1 MSALLE
7 LEDVSRRF
15 GGISALDKVSLRLE
29 AGEVVGLIGPNGAG
43 KTTLVNVITG
53 VHRPSTGI
61 IRFRGQRID
70 RLRPDRIA
78 RQGIARTFQIMQ
90 PFAKFTVLDNV
101 AAAAL
106 FAVGTPSLAAAREEA
121 RESLAFVGLDHI
133 ADAPAYSLPLAYRK
147 RLELAKSLA
156 MRPQLLLL
164 DEVNAGLNATELDG
178 ALALI
183 DQIAARGITILLIE
197 HLMKV
202 VLRASHRVV
211 VLHHGVVI
219 ADDKPSAV
227 MQDSAV
233 IEAYLGKRF
242 AAQRSGAPS

>member
-1 MSALLE
+1 MLRSEIAREVQEGVSWQAIFDALRPMTYGLWLSLALE
-7 LEDVSRRF
+7 ERARF
-15 GGISALDKVSLRLE
+15 LRHLQ
-29 AGEVVGLIGPNGAG
+29 PWWD
-43 KTTLVNVITG
+43 

-70 RLRPDRIA
+70 RLRSDRIA

-90 PFAKFTVLDNV
+90 PFAKLTVLDNV

-106 FAVGTPSLAAAREEA
+106 FAVGTPSLATAREEV
-121 RESLAFVGLDHI
+121 RESLAFVGLGHI
-133 ADAPAYSLPLAYRK
+133 ADTPAYSLPLAYRK

-164 DEVNAGLNATELDG
+164 DEVNAGLNATELDV

-233 IEAYLGKRF
+233 IEAYLG
-242 AAQRSGAPS
+242 